1 MTEILNEYDSITLDE
16 MRSIR
21 LMNRI
26 DTKFVTTVPMLRQLL
41 LLAKDDYFVQESQGE
56 RISPYYTL
64 RCTIVMRQAISLV
77 RRFVYVPM
85 SMPDLISLR

>member
-64 RCTIVMRQAISLV
+64 QS
-77 RRFVYVPM
+77 
-85 SMPDLISLR
+85 S

>member
-41 LLAKDDYFVQESQGE
+41 LLAKDDYFVTSE
-56 RISPYYTL
+56 RL
-64 RCTIVMRQAISLV
+64 RTSIADAQILTD
-77 RRFVYVPM
+77 VYGSDHCPVV
-85 SMPDLISLR
+85 LELNL